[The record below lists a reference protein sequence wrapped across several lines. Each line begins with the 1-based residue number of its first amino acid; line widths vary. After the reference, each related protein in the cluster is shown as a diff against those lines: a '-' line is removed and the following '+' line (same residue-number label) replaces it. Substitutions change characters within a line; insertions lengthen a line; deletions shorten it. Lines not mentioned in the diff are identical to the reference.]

1 MLKLKGK
8 TNIFN
13 EVCEFDTN
21 HVVAI
26 DGSTGNWW
34 VEVNHKTKVVEQGTI
49 TLAEDPYKILLEKI
63 RSKLRAVMYS
73 EDEEYET
80 YTTEELIEIT
90 LGEIESELENN

>member
-1 MLKLKGK
+1 MKLQGRAFSNSGL
-8 TNIFN
+8 TTI
-13 EVCEFDTN
+13 EFDSKDIITN
-21 HVVAI
+21 MIVKDYKGEVYQ
-26 DGSTGNWW
+26 
-34 VEVNHKTKVVEQGTI
+34 VESDSLQ
-49 TLAEDPYKILLEKI
+49 LAEDPCKVLLEKI